1 MLQTQTVEP
10 GTFSLLKDLM
20 ALPELHDFC
29 LVGGTALSLLYG
41 HRISVDLDLFS
52 TTPFENAD
60 VVNALQE
67 KFKGN
72 FVNRSTNPRFGIFG
86 FINQTKVD
94 LINYPHPLIRPPKI
108 IEGIRMFSVE
118 DIMAMKVQAILGRG
132 KKKDFWDIAVL
143 LQHFSVDD
151 FIRFHK
157 EKYSTQHLFITVP
170 QALIYFADA
179 EESEAPMSLK
189 GQTWESVQAF
199 IQEKVRAYLQ

>member
-10 GTFSLLKDLM
+10 GNFSLLKDLM

-60 VVNALQE
+60 VVKALQK
-67 KFKGN
+67 KFKGS

-132 KKKDFWDIAVL
+132 KKKDFWDIAEL
-143 LQHFSVDD
+143 LQHFSVED